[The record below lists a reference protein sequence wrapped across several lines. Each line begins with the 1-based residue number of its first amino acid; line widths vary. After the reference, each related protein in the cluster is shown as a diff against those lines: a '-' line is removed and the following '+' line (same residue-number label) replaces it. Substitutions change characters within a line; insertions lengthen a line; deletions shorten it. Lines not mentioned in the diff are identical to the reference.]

1 MDFGGELKAENVWEG
16 NCFCDIILYFI
27 HKKVTTKRHRY
38 ELKKSKKNLLKQK
51 NRVLGAFR
59 ESNSGPLAPKARIIP
74 LDQMPSFVVALFLLI
89 IIYTSMK

>member
-38 ELKKSKKNLLKQK
+38 ELKKSKKKL
-51 NRVLGAFR
+51 V
-59 ESNSGPLAPKARIIP
+59 E
-74 LDQMPSFVVALFLLI
+74 
-89 IIYTSMK
+89 T